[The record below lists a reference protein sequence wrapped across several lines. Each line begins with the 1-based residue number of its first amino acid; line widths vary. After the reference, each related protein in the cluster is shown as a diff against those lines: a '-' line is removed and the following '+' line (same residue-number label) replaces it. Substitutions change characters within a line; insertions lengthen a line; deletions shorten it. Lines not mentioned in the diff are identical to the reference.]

1 MESKLPLAPTRC
13 GGVEFRWGERT
24 YIMGILN
31 LTPDSFSGDGVGDD
45 IEAALARAR
54 HLVSEGADIIDVGGE
69 STRPGSQPIPADEEI
84 RRVVP
89 VIARLAEEISVPI
102 SIDTYK
108 SEVASRALEAGAKM
122 LNDQWGLKRDPR
134 LAGLAAEWGVPLI
147 LMSNQRD
154 KGGYDAGLKHDTAD
168 YGDLMFEITSS
179 LKGSLETAVGS
190 KVPWENIILD
200 PGIGFG
206 KSVAQNLE
214 VIYRLA
220 ELRSLGRPI
229 LVGTSRKF
237 MLDLP
242 VDQRLEAT
250 AATVAIAIAHGADM
264 VRVHDVRQMAQVCRL
279 SDAIMRR
286 GQGVD

>member
-1 MESKLPLAPTRC
+1 
-13 GGVEFRWGERT
+13 
-24 YIMGILN
+24 MGILN
-31 LTPDSFSGDGVGDD
+31 LSPDSFSGDGVRGFD
-45 IEAALARAR
+45 EALSRAR
-54 HLVSEGADIIDVGGE
+54 QLASEGADIIDVGGE
-69 STRPGSQPIPADEEI
+69 STRPGSQPLSADEESK
-84 RRVVP
+84 RVVP
-89 VIARLAEEISVPI
+89 VIERLAQEISIPV

-108 SEVASRALEAGAKM
+108 SEVALRALEAGAGM

-134 LAGLAAEWGVPLI
+134 LAALAAEWGVPLI

-154 KGGYDAGLKHDTAD
+154 TAD
-168 YGDLMFEITSS
+168 YGDPIFEISSS

-214 VIYRLA
+214 VLYRLA

-242 VDQRLEAT
+242 PDQRLEAT

-264 VRVHDVRQMAQVCRL
+264 VRVHDVRQMVRVCRL

-286 GQGVD
+286 EQGVD

>member
-1 MESKLPLAPTRC
+1 MESELPMAPTRC

-31 LTPDSFSGDGVGDD
+31 LSPDSFSGDGITDPEV
-45 IEAALARAR
+45 ALAQAQR
-54 HLVSEGADIIDVGGE
+54 LVSEGADIIDVGGE
-69 STRPGSQPIPADEEI
+69 STRPGSKPVTTEEES

-89 VIARLAEEISVPI
+89 VIERLAKEIAVPI

-108 SEVASRALEAGAKM
+108 SEVARRALEAGANM
-122 LNDQWGLKRDPR
+122 LNDQWGLKKDPR
-134 LAGLAAEWGVPLI
+134 LAELAAEWGVPLI

-154 KGGYDAGLKHDTAD
+154 TAG
-168 YGDLMFEITSS
+168 YGDLIFEIISS
-179 LKGSLETAVGS
+179 LKGSLETAVS
-190 KVPWENIILD
+190 FEVPWENIIID

-206 KSVAQNLE
+206 KNGAQNLE

-242 VDQRLEAT
+242 PSERLEAT
-250 AATVAIAIAHGADM
+250 AAAVAIAIAHGADM
-264 VRVHDVRQMAQVCRL
+264 VRVHDVRQMAQVCRM

-286 GQGVD
+286 GQGVA